1 MEAYNNSRQ
10 VLSDFI
16 MIVNSHLG
24 MNEPTQIKS
33 KSIDLNIIKK
43 RASMVKNVEQV
54 TGAQINIT
62 SNLCD
67 MVGVECNNIIFTQ
80 QVI

>member
-1 MEAYNNSRQ
+1 MEVYSNSRQ
-10 VLSDFI
+10 VLSDFV

-24 MNEPTQIKS
+24 LNEPTRIKS

-43 RASMVKNVEQV
+43 RASMLEDVKKI

-67 MVGVECNNIIFTQ
+67 MVGGECNNIVITQ